1 MPKIVTQRDIVDSIT
16 GLRAVAKDLRR
27 ATDSPTVKDVY
38 PPAVPLSI
46 QGLLTTA
53 AYLDEVADELQA
65 LIPDEKVSVP
75 E

>member
-1 MPKIVTQRDIVDSIT
+1 MPKIVTQRDIVESIT

-27 ATDSPTVKDVY
+27 ATDSPTVKDVH

-46 QGLLTTA
+46 QGLLMA
-53 AYLDEVADELQA
+53 ATYIDQVADELQN